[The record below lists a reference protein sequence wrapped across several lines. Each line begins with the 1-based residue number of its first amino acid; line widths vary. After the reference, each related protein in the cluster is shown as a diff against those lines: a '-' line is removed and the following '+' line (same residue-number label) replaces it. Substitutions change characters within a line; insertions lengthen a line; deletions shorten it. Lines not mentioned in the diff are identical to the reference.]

1 MGDMLVHES
10 ISIFVVRQ
18 DVISEFLT
26 VNNLILELNAIQF
39 IKKTCWVRSFYNT
52 ADRYKPELEERPI
65 RKRSRERDCMVLYNL
80 MIQWNPKLVPINIIE
95 LILLVN
101 SRGLLISRFVSDLGK
116 IFRLN
121 TRPLTL
127 TQEEVII
134 ELE

>member
-1 MGDMLVHES
+1 
-10 ISIFVVRQ
+10 
-18 DVISEFLT
+18 
-26 VNNLILELNAIQF
+26 
-39 IKKTCWVRSFYNT
+39 
-52 ADRYKPELEERPI
+52 
-65 RKRSRERDCMVLYNL
+65 MVLYNP

-101 SRGLLISRFVSDLGK
+101 SRGLLISRFVSDLRK

-121 TRPLTL
+121 TRPLIL

>member
-1 MGDMLVHES
+1 
-10 ISIFVVRQ
+10 
-18 DVISEFLT
+18 
-26 VNNLILELNAIQF
+26 
-39 IKKTCWVRSFYNT
+39 
-52 ADRYKPELEERPI
+52 
-65 RKRSRERDCMVLYNL
+65 

-101 SRGLLISRFVSDLGK
+101 SRGLLISRFVSDLRK

-121 TRPLTL
+121 TRPLIL

>member
-1 MGDMLVHES
+1 
-10 ISIFVVRQ
+10 
-18 DVISEFLT
+18 
-26 VNNLILELNAIQF
+26 
-39 IKKTCWVRSFYNT
+39 
-52 ADRYKPELEERPI
+52 
-65 RKRSRERDCMVLYNL
+65 MVLYNL

-101 SRGLLISRFVSDLGK
+101 SRGLLISRFVSDLRK

-121 TRPLTL
+121 TRPLIL